1 MKLFLVLAI
10 VTASWAQSITVTRT
24 CLPTTVLAG
33 ATLTCTDTM
42 SGGNTA
48 TTGPAGIQWQY
59 APSQNMGV
67 PGVAAGAATTA
78 ATKSVANNPQ
88 GLILISGMNQNQ
100 IADGV
105 LAITT
110 YTVPLSAS
118 CPGNSPCLVFTPS
131 LAVGSTKT
139 GQSIGVTINPTVA
152 VSVIKN
158 ACDVNG
164 DGVVNS
170 ADYAFEVNAVLNNGI
185 ADRNGDGVTNIQD
198 VVIVGVAASGGTC
211 VATQ

>member
-1 MKLFLVLAI
+1 
-10 VTASWAQSITVTRT
+10 
-24 CLPTTVLAG
+24 
-33 ATLTCTDTM
+33 
-42 SGGNTA
+42 
-48 TTGPAGIQWQY
+48 
-59 APSQNMGV
+59 MGT

-78 ATKSVANNPQ
+78 ASKSVANNPQ
-88 GLILISGMNQNQ
+88 GLILVSGINTKQ
-100 IADGV
+100 IADGF

-110 YTVPLSAS
+110 YTVPLTAS

-131 LAVGSTKT
+131 NAVASTAD
-139 GQSIGVTINPTVA
+139 GHSIGVTINPTVA

-170 ADYAFEVNAVLNNGI
+170 ADYVVEVNSVLNGGS

-198 VVIVGVAASGGTC
+198 VVIIGVAASGGAC

>member
-1 MKLFLVLAI
+1 MKLFLVLVLA
-10 VTASWAQSITVTRT
+10 TASWAQSITIARV

-33 ATLTCTDTM
+33 GILTCTDTM

-59 APSQNMGV
+59 TPSQNMGT

-78 ATKSVANNPQ
+78 ASKSVANNPQ
-88 GLILISGMNQNQ
+88 GLILVSGINTKQ

-105 LAITT
+105 LAIVT

-131 LAVGSTKT
+131 NASASTVG
-139 GQSIGVTINPTVA
+139 GQSIGVTINPTSP

>member
-1 MKLFLVLAI
+1 MKLLLA
-10 VTASWAQSITVTRT
+10 VALAFAAQAQSITITRT

-33 ATLTCTDTM
+33 ATLTCTDTI

-59 APSQNMGV
+59 SPSQPMGT
-67 PGVAAGAATTA
+67 PGVASGAATTA
-78 ATKSVANNPQ
+78 ASKSVANNAN
-88 GLILISGMNQNQ
+88 GLILVSGINTNQ

-105 LAITT
+105 LAIVT

-131 LAVGSTKT
+131 NAVASTKT
-139 GQSIGVTINPTVA
+139 GTSIGVTINPTVA

-170 ADYAFEVNAVLNNGI
+170 ADYAQEVQAVLGGGS
-185 ADRNGDGVTNIQD
+185 ADRNGDGLTNVQD